1 MEWKDVGNTVA
12 TIAPTLGKVI
22 GGIVGGPEIGTLA
35 GNAISGLFG
44 LFGLKPDSTP
54 DQLNEAIAKDP
65 QSALKLRQSEME
77 YNLALNKQKLDEQDA
92 FLRDIQNARNMMVET
107 TKATG
112 KRDVNLYALAWV
124 IVVGFFSL
132 TCLLIFRDVP
142 KDSNGVIFMLF
153 GALVA
158 GFGSV
163 VGYFFGSSKSSADK
177 TELIAKAGSIK

>member
-12 TIAPTLGKVI
+12 AVAPALGKII
-22 GGIVGGPEIGTLA
+22 GGVMGGPEVGTLA
-35 GNAISGLFG
+35 GNAISGLLG
-44 LFGLKPDSTP
+44 LFGLKPDATP
-54 DQLNEAIAKDP
+54 DQLNDAIAKDP
-65 QSALKLRQSEME
+65 QAALKLRQSEME
-77 YNLALNKQKLDEQDA
+77 YNLALNKQKLDEQGA
-92 FLRDIQNARNMMVET
+92 FLRDIQSARNMMVET